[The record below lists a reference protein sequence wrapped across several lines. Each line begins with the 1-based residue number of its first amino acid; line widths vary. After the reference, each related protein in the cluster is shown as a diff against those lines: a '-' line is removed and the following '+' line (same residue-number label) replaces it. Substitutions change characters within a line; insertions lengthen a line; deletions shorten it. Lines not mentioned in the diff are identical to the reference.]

1 MQTVIWMMAGAMAGW
16 VAYKHFNLSEGRGM
30 MLSLCIGA
38 AGGLLGGKAL
48 APMLGLSAAVPGAFS
63 TAALMIAIAAAA
75 AVLFIGDKV
84 YEKFGV

>member
-1 MQTVIWMMAGAMAGW
+1 MQTVIWMLAGAIAGW
-16 VAYKHFNLSEGRGM
+16 VAFKHFNLSEGRGL
-30 MLSLCIGA
+30 MLSLLIGG

-63 TAALMIAIAAAA
+63 AAALMLAVAAAA

>member
-1 MQTVIWMMAGAMAGW
+1 
-16 VAYKHFNLSEGRGM
+16 
-30 MLSLCIGA
+30 MLSLFIGA

-63 TAALMIAIAAAA
+63 AAALMLAVAAAA

-84 YEKFGV
+84 YERFGI